1 MSFLFL
7 STQSIL
13 RRRIGRRV
21 SGKAWSAPSL
31 WLSSSVSCL
40 LRPIRCCGTA
50 WSNQLHCE
58 HGERTEQPWPHI
70 LSLQPKLDQPQ
81 PEHFSKQ
88 SVEFLFYF
96 FKFNSELVEADRCG
110 WSAER
115 CICFALKMSPCR
127 VTGLIRRRRKKKT
140 WTGKELCFSI
150 NGKDKLWVLF
160 CCFQNRDRPLN
171 LIFLI
176 KIETEKCLS
185 GALSHS

>member
-1 MSFLFL
+1 MEVNKLICNKSPWQQRQKLEDLETPVSTETYSSLISFLLL
-7 STQSIL
+7 STQAIL

-21 SGKAWSAPSL
+21 SGKAWSAPSR

-88 SVEFLFYF
+88 SVQFLFIYYF
-96 FKFNSELVEADRCG
+96 FLVQFWTRRSRQV
-110 WSAER
+110 WAEWR
-115 CICFALKMSPCR
+115 EEVYLFRIED
-127 VTGLIRRRRKKKT
+127 VTM
-140 WTGKELCFSI
+140 
-150 NGKDKLWVLF
+150 
-160 CCFQNRDRPLN
+160 
-171 LIFLI
+171 
-176 KIETEKCLS
+176 
-185 GALSHS
+185 